1 MNKKTIVITII
12 ILFLGLGIGV
22 IGTSVNKSD
31 DLQRLSR
38 IEIYS
43 SNGSLINTI
52 EDKNILSQ
60 FNKIQGN
67 DISSEQENEIKN
79 TINNLTEL
87 YTIISYKTPASHWNN
102 DTLEKLME
110 ITVYSDIDMIKEQIA
125 PENIKNFNVSEEF
138 MTFYVSISPEE
149 KEFLLSL
156 AEQNNN

>member
-60 FNKIQGN
+60 FNKIQG
-67 DISSEQENEIKN
+67 S
-79 TINNLTEL
+79 
-87 YTIISYKTPASHWNN
+87 
-102 DTLEKLME
+102 
-110 ITVYSDIDMIKEQIA
+110 
-125 PENIKNFNVSEEF
+125 NV
-138 MTFYVSISPEE
+138 T
-149 KEFLLSL
+149 
-156 AEQNNN
+156 Q

>member
-67 DISSEQENEIKN
+67 DISYEQESEIKN

-87 YTIISYKTPASHWNN
+87 YTIISYKAPASRWNN
-102 DTLEKLME
+102 GTLEKLME
-110 ITVYSDIDMIKEQIA
+110 ITIYSDIDMIKEQIA